1 LETGKTLSDRT
12 ATIASPSG
20 LHARPAALFTQA
32 VSQSGFT
39 ITVAKGDKV
48 VNAASILAVISLGV
62 AQGETVT
69 IACNDQGADSV
80 LDELVELLT
89 TVE

>member
-1 LETGKTLSDRT
+1 MSERT
-12 ATIASPSG
+12 ATIVSPSG

-32 VSQSGFT
+32 VSKSGLR
-39 ITVAKGDKV
+39 ITVGKGDKV

-62 AQGETVT
+62 SQGETVT
-69 IACNDQGADSV
+69 LSSEDEGADSV
-80 LDELVELLT
+80 LDELVELLS

>member
-1 LETGKTLSDRT
+1 MPERT
-12 ATIASPSG
+12 TTIVSPSG

-32 VSQSGFT
+32 VSKSGLK
-39 ITVAKGDKV
+39 ITVSKGDKA

-62 AQGETVT
+62 AQGESVT
-69 IACNDQGADSV
+69 IASDDDGADAV

>member
-1 LETGKTLSDRT
+1 MSERT
-12 ATIASPSG
+12 ATIVSPSG

-32 VSQSGFT
+32 VSKSGLK
-39 ITVAKGDKV
+39 ITVAKDGKA

-62 AQGETVT
+62 SQGETVT
-69 IACNDQGADSV
+69 LASDDEGADTV
-80 LDELVELLT
+80 LDELAELLA

>member
-1 LETGKTLSDRT
+1 MSERT
-12 ATIASPSG
+12 ATIVSPSG

-32 VSQSGFT
+32 VSKSGFAIT
-39 ITVAKGDKV
+39 IAKDGNA

-62 AQGETVT
+62 SQGETVT
-69 IACNDQGADSV
+69 LSSEDEAADSV
-80 LDELVELLT
+80 LDELVELLA

>member
-1 LETGKTLSDRT
+1 MSERT
-12 ATIASPSG
+12 ATIVSPSG

-32 VSQSGFT
+32 VSKSGFK
-39 ITVAKGDKV
+39 ITVAKGDKA

-62 AQGETVT
+62 SQGETVT
-69 IACNDQGADSV
+69 LSSDDEGADSV
-80 LDELVELLT
+80 LDELVELLA